1 MSHII
6 KGCIFDLDG
15 VIVDTAKYH
24 GLAWTR
30 LADSLGVPFN
40 EHDNEQ
46 LKGVGRIESLEYI
59 LNKGNISLSEE
70 EKVRLASKKNEW
82 YLEFVRTM
90 QPDEVL
96 PGAVA
101 FLTELKQKGIKIALG
116 SASKNAR
123 LVLEL
128 TNTLHL
134 FDAIVDG
141 TRTTQSK
148 PHPQVFLMG
157 AEDLG
162 LKPSECVVFE
172 DAISGIDAALAGGF
186 TAIGI
191 GSPSVLTKAHKVFA
205 GLSEVTVA
213 DVL

>member
-1 MSHII
+1 MSTI

-24 GLAWTR
+24 GLAWKR
-30 LADSLGVPFN
+30 LADSLGVPFT

-46 LKGVGRIESLEYI
+46 LKGVGRIESLEFI
-59 LNKGNISLSEE
+59 LNKGGISLSAE
-70 EKVRLASKKNEW
+70 EKNQLAEKKNAW
-82 YLEFVRTM
+82 YLDYVKAM

-96 PGAVA
+96 PGAVE
-101 FLTELKQKGIKIALG
+101 FLTALKQHNIKIALG

-123 LVLEL
+123 LVLER
-128 TNTLHL
+128 TNTLPL

-157 AEDLG
+157 ADDLG
-162 LKPSECVVFE
+162 LKPKECVVFE

-186 TAIGI
+186 TAVGI
-191 GSPSVLTKAHKVFA
+191 GSPSVLTKAHKVYS
-205 GLSEVTVA
+205 GLA
-213 DVL
+213 DIAIEDIL

>member
-1 MSHII
+1 MSHTI

-70 EKVRLASKKNEW
+70 EKVRLASQKNEW

-128 TNTLHL
+128 TNTLPL

-191 GSPSVLTKAHKVFA
+191 GSPNVLTKAHKVFA